1 VTHVFHNALEGF
13 DERQIL
19 HDGCHEC
26 EARGRDLRSAL
37 AHMDTETFTRAWQR
51 AFDINAS
58 NGSHDVGRE
67 SHAEADLLLVLFAVQ
82 VELQRRGVPL
92 DGSVPHG
99 PPPDE
104 SLSDPYRSI
113 EQERWRQHDEG
124 RS

>member
-1 VTHVFHNALEGF
+1 MPHAFHDRLEGY
-13 DERQIL
+13 DPRQIL
-19 HDGCHEC
+19 HDHCGEC

-37 AHMDTETFTRAWQR
+37 AHMDTETFTRAWRR

-92 DGSVPHG
+92 DGNVPAG
-99 PPPDE
+99 PLLDKPLD
-104 SLSDPYRSI
+104 SYRSI
-113 EQERWRQHDEG
+113 EQEHWRRHDEG